1 MIPKH
6 TRARTLRLPL
16 AAALLA
22 TSAPLLAQS
31 ITNPSFEANT
41 FTNLPGDTAS
51 NTPITGWTATP
62 AAQVGLNPAGGNIY
76 ANNGAVP
83 NGSNVAF
90 LRAGATGQSSL
101 KTTAT
106 GLTIGTKYNVSFRV
120 NARSQTALNSP
131 RLVFSTNGTGET
143 VKAEIARVS
152 TAIDA
157 NPYRYAAFEFVAT
170 GTSQDLTITNERTTG
185 DHTLLIDDFKI
196 VVSSGAWS
204 FRPWTGDADSG
215 LDSQYVY
222 THSDNF
228 GPVNNASVTI
238 NGVTL
243 YGGDFTAER
252 RLQATGLTGTTTFAA
267 GAVQL
272 TGSSA
277 ALASSLRYGGSPS
290 LTLQNLKPNTQYK
303 FSLYGAG
310 WDAVGAEGV
319 SPPRAATFSSNG
331 TPDMLTVNL
340 NQYGQNKG
348 IVIDYTYTTDALG
361 SDVTISYPGLGAD
374 PTGAV
379 NSFHTSGFVN
389 RETTPR
395 VAPATWTSTAW
406 TNDADSGVDG
416 SYKYTHAYN
425 LASTVAANVNGVVF
439 TPLPPGTLKSA
450 ETVPLYSTT
459 MNGQVTTDTNQLTAL
474 PGNGSSDLAH
484 SFVFGGLLPEE
495 HKLTGLTPGKQY
507 VVSIYSVGWDAT
519 PRSGLFKADVG
530 DGGTVLDQT
539 LYGVDFGMRWD
550 HPYTAGADGVLIVS
564 VSPVDGVTA
573 NHHYAITNRE
583 AAQTVGVAPTIT
595 LTPVGATLAIGDTYT
610 LRVGAI
616 GSAGIT
622 YQWKKNGNVIPGAT
636 DPTYAINGAAASD
649 VGAYTVVITNS
660 SGTVTSTAVNLDVRT
675 LALGNFN
682 TGVDDTAAPLGGG
695 VIDAHFTLTVNPDS
709 AATTAFVETN
719 LPGSWTTSST
729 TAKWV
734 GPRADTSA
742 AAGGNYVYRTQIDL
756 TGFTLSSVQITGGWA
771 TDNGGTAIK
780 VNDVAVPGMT
790 NTAGVTFGALA
801 PFTINLANTPG
812 LIAGVN
818 NIDFYVTNDTSGLT
832 GLLVDNLKVVGTIPA
847 GTAPHIVLQPR
858 SQVAAH
864 GASVQLTT
872 AANGSATLSYQ
883 WYLNTVAI
891 PGATDSIYA
900 ISVDSQA
907 AAGSYTVKVT
917 NSVTSVTSNPAVVT
931 IATNNVP
938 VAQDDSEVTTKDTPK
953 DIGDLLD
960 NDTDADAGDI
970 LNITGVSPFS
980 SKLGTVVLSGGVVT
994 YTPPAGF
1001 TGTDL
1006 FTYTIDDGWGGSA
1019 TGNVFVTVSAA
1030 ATGGGAPSTP
1040 VILTLS
1046 SGTLNGSFTGTA
1058 NATYTVERSTDLVT
1072 WSPLPD
1078 VTADGAGAVQFSD
1091 PAPPAGK
1098 AFYRVSYNAP

>member
-1 MIPKH
+1 M
-6 TRARTLRLPL
+6 RLPL

-41 FTNLPGDTAS
+41 FTTLPGDTAT
-51 NTPITGWTATP
+51 NGPITGWTATLP
-62 AAQVGLNPAGGNIY
+62 AQAGLNPAGGNIY

-90 LRAGATGQSSL
+90 LRAGTTGQSSL

-106 GLTIGTKYNVSFRV
+106 GLTVGTKYNVSFRV

-131 RLVFSTNGTGET
+131 RLVFSTNGTGDT

-152 TAIDA
+152 TSVDA
-157 NPYRYAAFEFVAT
+157 TPYRYAAFEFVAT
-170 GTSQDLTITNERTTG
+170 ATSQELTITNERTSG

-196 VVSSGAWS
+196 AVSSGAWS
-204 FRPWTGDADSG
+204 FHPWTGDADSG

-222 THSDNF
+222 THADNF
-228 GPVNNASVTI
+228 GSNASTTI
-238 NGVTL
+238 NGVTV

-252 RLQATGLTGTTTFAA
+252 RLQATGLTNGFTFGAGLPQVTGNSVGLAGTF
-267 GAVQL
+267 
-272 TGSSA
+272 
-277 ALASSLRYGGSPS
+277 RYGGSPS

-303 FSLYGAG
+303 FSLYGIG
-310 WDAVGAEGV
+310 FDTVGSEGV
-319 SPPRAATFSSNG
+319 VTPRAATFSSNLA
-331 TPDMLTVNL
+331 TDKLTVNL
-340 NQYGQNKG
+340 SQYGQYKG
-348 IVIDYTYTTDALG
+348 IVVDYTYTTDANG

-379 NSFHTSGFVN
+379 NSFHTCGFVN

-395 VAPATWTSTAW
+395 VAPATWTSTPW

-425 LASTVAANVNGVVF
+425 LASTIAANVNGVVF

-459 MNGQVTTDTNQLTAL
+459 MNGQVSTDTNNLTTAV
-474 PGNGSSDLAH
+474 PANGSSDLAH
-484 SFVFGGLLPEE
+484 GFVFGGPLPEE

-507 VVSIYSVGWDAT
+507 VVSIYSVGWDTT
-519 PRSGLFKADVG
+519 PRAGLFKADVG
-530 DGGTVLDQT
+530 DGGTVLDQAA
-539 LYGVDFGMRWD
+539 YGVDFGMRWD
-550 HPYTAGADGVLIVS
+550 HAYTAGADGVLIVS
-564 VSPVDGVTA
+564 VTPVDGVTT

-595 LTPVGATLAIGDTYT
+595 LAPTSVTAAAGDIVT

-622 YQWKKNGNVIPGAT
+622 YQWNKVVGAT
-636 DPTYAINGAAASD
+636 STPISGATSPTYVINGASAAD
-649 VGAYTVVITNS
+649 VGSYTVTVTNS
-660 SGTVTSTAVNLDVRT
+660 SGTVTTTAITVDVRT
-675 LALGNFN
+675 LAFGNFN
-682 TGVDDTAAPLGGG
+682 TGVGDDAAPLAGGA
-695 VIDAHFTLTVNPDS
+695 IDPHFTLTVNPDS
-709 AATTAFVETN
+709 ATTTAFVETN
-719 LPGSWTTSST
+719 LPGAWTTAST

-734 GPRADTSA
+734 GPRADTSG

-780 VNDVAVPGMT
+780 VNDVVVPGMT
-790 NTAGVTFGALA
+790 NTVGATYATLV

-818 NIDFYVTNDTSGLT
+818 NIDFYVTNETSGFA
-832 GLLVDNLKVVGTIPA
+832 GLLVDNLKVIGTIPA
-847 GTAPHIVLQPR
+847 GTAPHIVIQPQ

-864 GASVQLTT
+864 GASLQLAT
-872 AANGSATLSYQ
+872 AANGSATISYQ
-883 WYLNTVAI
+883 WYLNDVII
-891 PGATDSIYA
+891 PGATDSFYPIN
-900 ISVDSQA
+900 VDSPA

-917 NSVTSVTSNPAVVT
+917 NSVTTVTSNPAVIT
-931 IATNNVP
+931 IADDTAP
-938 VAQDDSEVTTKDTPK
+938 VAQDDAEVTTKDTPV
-953 DIGDLLD
+953 DISDLLD
-960 NDTDADAGDI
+960 NDTDADAGDV
-970 LNITGVSPFS
+970 LNIISVSPLS
-980 SKLGTVVLSGGVVT
+980 GQGGAVVLSGGVVT

-1006 FTYTIDDGWGGSA
+1006 FTYTVDDGWGKTA
-1019 TGNVFVTVSAA
+1019 QGNVFVTVSAA
-1030 ATGGGAPSTP
+1030 TTGGGAPSTP
-1040 VILTLS
+1040 VTLTLS
-1046 SGTLNGSFTGTA
+1046 GGTLNGSFTGTA

-1072 WSPLPD
+1072 WTPLPD
-1078 VTADGAGAVQFSD
+1078 VTASGTGAVQFSD

-1098 AFYRVSYNAP
+1098 AFYRVDFNAP